1 MKPNTPLISRVVNS
15 FCLQQPLS
23 RQPPPFHQEGLMLLL
38 PTGHDILSWSEA
50 THKMLMSWNLVTH
63 ASSHLFFFTVYSTA
77 SILLVWRRPVQIQDV
92 LPLFTLNNKLSLPY
106 FSQWFKSQQY
116 CKVHIYSC
124 KPTYQKNNC
133 GAESWC
139 AFQPVSLSEMPFSMW
154 IKQEGGNGKVLQ
166 ELIATV
172 DKN

>member
-38 PTGHDILSWSEA
+38 PTGHDILSWSGA

-106 FSQWFKSQQY
+106 FSQWFKY
-116 CKVHIYSC
+116 CLSSIAKYIFTPANLHIKRTTVEQNLDVLFNQCLCQKCHFLCESNRKVEMGKFC
-124 KPTYQKNNC
+124 K
-133 GAESWC
+133 S
-139 AFQPVSLSEMPFSMW
+139 
-154 IKQEGGNGKVLQ
+154 
-166 ELIATV
+166 
-172 DKN
+172 